1 MLKQEC
7 LRQDVNPSRMPNSSF
22 SVISLA
28 RKSAYKELHKA
39 LEDARDTVVNT
50 CREEG

>member
-1 MLKQEC
+1 M
-7 LRQDVNPSRMPNSSF
+7 NPGRLAKSSF

-39 LEDARDTVVNT
+39 LEDARDTAINT